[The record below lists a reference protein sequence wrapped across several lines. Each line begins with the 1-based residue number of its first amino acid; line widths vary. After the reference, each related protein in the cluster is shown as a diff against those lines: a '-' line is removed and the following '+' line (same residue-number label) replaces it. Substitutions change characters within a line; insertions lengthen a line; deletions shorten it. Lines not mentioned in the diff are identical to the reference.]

1 VVVKDRENEPLFLS
15 WLHKP
20 SNDTIINQIDL
31 HDINEIL
38 LKVALITIEL
48 TKPSKSQKNKEG
60 KKTYSTMKLKQYK
73 IVLSIKDEN

>member
-1 VVVKDRENEPLFLS
+1 VVARDRENEPLFLS

-48 TKPSKSQKNKEG
+48 TKPSKSK
-60 KKTYSTMKLKQYK
+60 KKTKTERKR
-73 IVLSIKDEN
+73 IRR